1 MLKLYARLAAR
12 AVRLAVRGWPAGVA
26 LLIYA
31 TVFQAASVRLASL
44 GPVGGFIVGFLMAFL
59 LSSYLHL
66 LSLAVGDRRI
76 GLADIRESFMARF
89 WDVVSVLFA
98 VWVIQLVVM
107 TVASAAGDRG
117 PIIAVLVG
125 LTMAVFFNAV
135 PELIYLARGQV
146 RSFGLLMAS
155 ARFITQH
162 WPEWLGPTVLMGAVV
177 LAPFGLVQSGS
188 AAERM
193 LRLQS
198 LFSVDG
204 IVLVV
209 LAMPLWLKP
218 IMLLFITWAMMFRG
232 LLFAALASGAARK
245 RPLPT

>member
-12 AVRLAVRGWPAGVA
+12 AVRLAVRGWPAAVA
-26 LLIYA
+26 LLLYA
-31 TVFQAASVRLASL
+31 MIFQAATAKLAALGSL
-44 GPVGGFIVGFLMAFL
+44 VGGFLVGFVMAFL

-66 LSLAVGDRRI
+66 VSLAVTDRRI
-76 GLADIRESFMARF
+76 GFADIRESFTARF

-98 VWVIQLVVM
+98 VWIIQLVVM
-107 TVASAAGDRG
+107 SVSSSAGDRG

-162 WPEWLGPTVLMGAVV
+162 WIEWLGPTILMGAVI
-177 LAPFGLVQSGS
+177 LAPFGLVQQGS

-198 LFSVDG
+198 LFSMDG

-218 IMLLFITWAMMFRG
+218 IVLLFITWGMVFRG
-232 LLFAALASGAARK
+232 LLFAALVSGTARK
-245 RPLPT
+245 RSWP

>member
-1 MLKLYARLAAR
+1 VLLGAFVAMAVFAPLLAPYSPTDNSFGRSEDMSAAHWLGTTAAGQDVLSQVISGAR
-12 AVRLAVRGWPAGVA
+12 VS
-26 LLIYA
+26 
-31 TVFQAASVRLASL
+31 VF
-44 GPVGGFIVGFLMAFL
+44 VGFA
-59 LSSYLHL
+59 
-66 LSLAVGDRRI
+66 AG
-76 GLADIRESFMARF
+76 
-89 WDVVSVLFA
+89 LFA
-98 VWVIQLVVM
+98 
-107 TVASAAGDRG
+107 T
-117 PIIAVLVG
+117 IIAVLVG
-125 LTMAVFFNAV
+125 LTMVVFFNAV

-155 ARFITQH
+155 ARFVTQH

-232 LLFAALASGAARK
+232 LLFAALASGTARK
-245 RPLPT
+245 RPWPT